1 MVKKLR
7 VPELKEILLF
17 ADVSI
22 GGLKTDL
29 MLRALRLIK
38 IDRSQRMLAKIKEL
52 YAKRF
57 TRPQRMYSA
66 PCNLGGPNYS
76 SIGESSQPH
85 SDHSRALSKGVFIWR
100 RASPGTRAGSLKRDL
115 MSQYN
120 L

>member
-57 TRPQRMYSA
+57 TRNVLRT
-66 PCNLGGPNYS
+66 L
-76 SIGESSQPH
+76 
-85 SDHSRALSKGVFIWR
+85 
-100 RASPGTRAGSLKRDL
+100 
-115 MSQYN
+115 
-120 L
+120 